1 MRNVSMPRKLKR
13 NELVQRIIEKAG
25 LPVESKTPG
34 YLSIRQMQALL
45 LWIEKNDHDWKCI
58 TKTLNDLKER
68 ANDFYGRDQSKSSE
82 LEDI

>member
-1 MRNVSMPRKLKR
+1 MPRKLKR
-13 NELVQRIIEKAG
+13 NELVQRIVEKAG
-25 LPVESKTPG
+25 LPMESKTPG

-58 TKTLNDLKER
+58 TKTLNELKER
-68 ANDFYGRDQSKSSE
+68 ANGFYGRDQSKSSE